1 MNLRMLV
8 LVCAA
13 SATTIGAQP
22 ADEPVQVDRLETVTA
37 TVESIDTDTRM
48 VELKSKHGTRT
59 VQVPP
64 EVRNLEQVK
73 VGDQVVVQFY
83 EGLAAQFKKP
93 GESLPI
99 GVVDAS
105 SSTAR
110 RPEGARPGASA
121 ANVVTTTVVIEAVD
135 KPSNSVTF
143 TGPSGMTRTVAVQD
157 PKAREFIG
165 TLKKGD
171 HVELTYTEAVAVTV
185 EPQQKQQE
193 KQP

>member
-1 MNLRMLV
+1 MNLRV
-8 LVCAA
+8 LALACAA
-13 SATTIGAQP
+13 SATTIAAQP
-22 ADEPVQVDRLETVTA
+22 TDEPVTVDRLETVTA
-37 TVESIDTDTRM
+37 TVESIDTDKRM
-48 VELKSKHGTRT
+48 VELKSKYGTRT

-73 VGDQVVVQFY
+73 VGDQVVVKYY

-99 GVVDAS
+99 GVVDAT

-110 RPEGARPGASA
+110 QPQGARPGAGA

-143 TGPSGMTRTVAVQD
+143 TGPAGMTRTVAVQD

-185 EPQQKQQE
+185 EPQKKQQ
-193 KQP
+193 